1 MFESGKLVVMQV
13 DNVFSHC
20 YSKPVG
26 NDIAVIVMEKAYAQL
41 YGGYDIITMG
51 HSIDA
56 FRDLSGN
63 VAEYI
68 DLK

>member
-1 MFESGKLVVMQV
+1 M
-13 DNVFSHC
+13 
-20 YSKPVG
+20 
-26 NDIAVIVMEKAYAQL
+26 
-41 YGGYDIITMG
+41 TMG

-68 DLK
+68 DLKDRHEFIKGIIEAFQKSHPMVIASKQQPSN

>member
-1 MFESGKLVVMQV
+1 
-13 DNVFSHC
+13 
-20 YSKPVG
+20 
-26 NDIAVIVMEKAYAQL
+26 
-41 YGGYDIITMG
+41 MG

-68 DLK
+68 DLKDEKKCAQ